1 MLIKKIF
8 LFKDLTHS
16 LFALLKNQMRK
27 TLFTIALL
35 SLSYLGVRAFEPEF
49 DEGVIVLGTSTFDA
63 ALAQYD
69 NLLVEFYAPWW

>member
-1 MLIKKIF
+1 
-8 LFKDLTHS
+8 
-16 LFALLKNQMRK
+16 MRK

-49 DEGVIVLGTSTFDA
+49 DEGVIVLGVKNFDDA
-63 ALAQYD
+63 IAQYE

>member
-1 MLIKKIF
+1 
-8 LFKDLTHS
+8 
-16 LFALLKNQMRK
+16 MRK